1 MLFVPLRDENT
12 PNMNRKGK
20 LIILSG
26 PSGVGKGTVRMA
38 LMKNPNLHLFYSVS
52 MTTRSPRPGE
62 VNGREY
68 YFVSKEEFQ
77 RNIDSGNLLEW
88 AEFVGNRYG
97 TPKDKVEQMREEGK
111 NVLLEIEVNGTLEVL
126 KKCPDAISIYLMP
139 PSFEA
144 LEARI
149 RGRSTESEDVIQ
161 MRLAKAR
168 KEMTMQDHYA
178 YKVYND
184 DIEKAAEKIAK
195 IIEEA

>member
-1 MLFVPLRDENT
+1 
-12 PNMNRKGK
+12 MNRKGK

-97 TPKDKVEQMREEGK
+97 TPKDKVDAMLESGK
-111 NVLLEIEVNGTLEVL
+111 NVLLEIEVDVRGHATDVRIITSSGFREMDAAATAAAANSFRGTVN
-126 KKCPDAISIYLMP
+126 S
-139 PSFEA
+139 S
-144 LEARI
+144 
-149 RGRSTESEDVIQ
+149 S
-161 MRLAKAR
+161 AR
-168 KEMTMQDHYA
+168 KKQPQSSFSAHSGCRFFAELN
-178 YKVYND
+178 KGIPN
-184 DIEKAAEKIAK
+184 AAP
-195 IIEEA
+195 

>member
-1 MLFVPLRDENT
+1 
-12 PNMNRKGK
+12 MNRKGK

-88 AEFVGNRYG
+88 AEFVGNQYG
-97 TPKDKVEQMREEGK
+97 TPKDKVDAMFESGQH
-111 NVLLEIEVNGTLEVL
+111 VL

-139 PSFEA
+139 PAFEA